1 MKIVR
6 FLLATFLATFTLATP
21 LAAAFDAPLLT
32 WERGRTQQ
40 VVLGGGDYTSGWIVR
55 FEGGSQE
62 PIDFTRSEP
71 NEAGYVVYSVDI
83 PDNYEPGSYSVATYG
98 EGSPRTLVA
107 GITLIP
113 GQSITPV
120 DSLYD
125 LTLIVFFFVLLTVAV
140 SALRTRKYT
149 NLQYPLTQPLRLDED
164 AIAPVGGRFSMA
176 VISRVRA
183 NNLSDLRPSVFK
195 FLLIS
200 EGELLYRLS
209 PKIYSLAP
217 FIGLLIGVL
226 AGFETVRNGGL
237 VETSAAIFLAIFL
250 LAAIDPYSGIFALL
264 SFGVVEV
271 VAGELSSVRDLL
283 ILMAMAFSLVGS
295 VLLAAL
301 LKHGTAFDFPS
312 SRNPRSGLSLLVRS
326 LLSALF
332 GAAMYYFGNLLANS
346 IWYAEAPNRQVAP
359 AHLAVVFAALLLR
372 SFIFAAKV
380 KGDEEQSLNQEEFT
394 IARLNSPTTAAIIHL
409 VIFSFIYIWTED
421 ALRALIVSTLF
432 ALSYYLIFINFES
445 NAPDFFLRLPRNV
458 TVESLTVAALALLA
472 FTQVAN
478 RPLLSDELS
487 FWFLIISII
496 PVIIHALLCAIWTTP
511 ADKGILKA

>member
-83 PDNYEPGSYSVATYG
+83 PDSYEPGSYSVATYG

-237 VETSAAIFLAIFL
+237 LETSAAIFLVIFL

-301 LKHGTAFDFPS
+301 LKHGAAFDYPS
-312 SRNPRSGLSLLVRS
+312 SRNPRSGLSLIVRS
-326 LLSALF
+326 LISALF
-332 GAAMYYFGNLLANS
+332 GVAMYYFGNLLANS
-346 IWYAEAPNRQVAP
+346 IWYSEAPNRQVAP
-359 AHLAVVFAALLLR
+359 VHLAIVFAALLLR
-372 SFIFAAKV
+372 SFIFAAKI
-380 KGDEEQSLNQEEFT
+380 KSDEEQHLNQEEFT

-409 VIFSFIYIWTED
+409 VIFAFNYIWTED
-421 ALRALIVSTLF
+421 ALRALMVSTLF

-511 ADKGILKA
+511 ADKEILKV

>member
-6 FLLATFLATFTLATP
+6 FLLATVLATFTLATP
-21 LAAAFDAPLLT
+21 LASAFDAPLLT

-40 VVLGGGDYTSGWIVR
+40 VVLGGGDFTSGWIVR
-55 FEGGSQE
+55 FEGGSE
-62 PIDFTRSEP
+62 APLDFTRSEP
-71 NEAGYVVYSVDI
+71 NEAGYVVYSVAI
-83 PDNYEPGSYSVATYG
+83 PESYEPGSYSVATYG
-98 EGSPRTLVA
+98 EGSPRTIVA

-140 SALRTRKYT
+140 SALRTRKYA
-149 NLQYPLTQPLRLDED
+149 NLQYSLTQPLRLDED
-164 AIAPVGGRFSMA
+164 EVAPVGRRFSMD
-176 VISRVRA
+176 VISKVRA

-209 PKIYSLAP
+209 PRIYSLAP
-217 FIGLLIGVL
+217 FIGLLIGTL

-301 LKHGTAFDFPS
+301 LKYGAAFDFPS
-312 SRNPRSGLSLLVRS
+312 SKNPKSSFALVVRS
-326 LLSALF
+326 SLAALF

-346 IWYAEAPNRQVAP
+346 IWYSEAPNRQVEP
-359 AHLAVVFAALLLR
+359 EHLAIVFTALLLR
-372 SFIFAAKV
+372 SLIFATKV
-380 KGDEEQSLNQEEFT
+380 KSDEEQSLNQEEFT
-394 IARLNSPTTAAIIHL
+394 IARLNSPSTAGVIHL
-409 VIFSFIYIWTED
+409 VIFAFTYIWTED
-421 ALRALIVSTLF
+421 ALRALIISTLF
-432 ALSYYLIFINFES
+432 AISYYLIFINFES
-445 NAPDFFLRLPRNV
+445 SAPDFFLRLPRNV
-458 TVESLTVAALALLA
+458 AIESLSVAALALLA
-472 FTQVAN
+472 FTQIAN
-478 RPLLSDELS
+478 RPLLSDEQS

-496 PVIIHALLCAIWTTP
+496 PVIIHALLCAIWTTSE
-511 ADKGILKA
+511 DKEILKV